1 MKLACQ
7 EVLAP
12 GRSVREKFE
21 NLRKYGFEAVELSG
35 ERLWERKK
43 EVMDASRETG
53 IELGSVCGGFPCEF
67 VVAGRKEREEA
78 MVSLKKLLE
87 TMGEM
92 EISGIMMVPIFG
104 RPQIPDLSPYKG
116 SIELEREVLL
126 SELPELA
133 QFAQDSGTSI
143 WLEPLNRYETHFI
156 TRLEQAVEICQKVN
170 NPNLRIMAD
179 FFHMDIE
186 EANIAE
192 SLRKAKDWIKHI
204 HLADSNRFLPGQGH
218 LDFKSP
224 FKVLSEINYKGYMAL
239 ECGILGEPE
248 KELPRCVKYL
258 KECIQK

>member
-12 GRSVREKFE
+12 GRNLREKFE
-21 NLRKYGFEAVELSG
+21 NLKKYGFEAVELSG

-43 EVMDASRETG
+43 QVMDASREAG
-53 IELGSVCGGFPCEF
+53 IELGSVCGGFPSRF
-67 VVAGRKEREEA
+67 VAAEKKEREKA
-78 MVSLKKLLE
+78 MSSLKKLLE
-87 TMGEM
+87 IMGEM
-92 EISGIMMVPIFG
+92 KIPGIMIVPIFG
-104 RPQIPDLSPYKG
+104 PPEVSDLSPYKG
-116 SIELEREVLL
+116 PIELEREVLL
-126 SELPELA
+126 SELPELT
-133 QFAQDSGTSI
+133 QFAQDSGTCI

-156 TRLEQAVEICQKVN
+156 NRLEQAVEICQRVN

-186 EANIAE
+186 EVDIAE
-192 SLRKAKDWIKHI
+192 SLKKAKDWLAHI

-224 FKVLSEINYKGYMAL
+224 FEVLGEISYKGYMAL

-248 KELPRCVKYL
+248 EELPKCVKYL
-258 KECIQK
+258 RECIQG

>member
-12 GRSVREKFE
+12 GRNLREKFE

-43 EVMDASRETG
+43 EVIEAAKETG
-53 IELGSVCGGFPCEF
+53 IELGSVCGGFPCRF
-67 VVAGRKEREEA
+67 VAVEKREREKA
-78 MVSLKKLLE
+78 ISSLKKILE

-92 EISGIMMVPIFG
+92 EIPGIMIVPIFG
-104 RPQIPDLSPYKG
+104 PPEMPDLSPYKG
-116 SIELEREVLL
+116 PMELEREVLL

-133 QFAQDSGTSI
+133 QFAQNLGTFI

-156 TRLEQAVEICQKVN
+156 NRLEQAVEICQMVN

-179 FFHMDIE
+179 FFHMHIE
-186 EANIAE
+186 EVDIAE
-192 SLRKAKDWIKHI
+192 SLKKAKDWIGHI

-224 FKVLSEINYKGYMAL
+224 FKVLREVNYKGYMAL
-239 ECGILGEPE
+239 ECGIMGDPQ
-248 KELPRCVKYL
+248 KELPECVKYL
-258 KECIQK
+258 RRCMQG

>member
-7 EVLAP
+7 EGLAP
-12 GRSVREKFE
+12 GESLREKFE
-21 NLRKYGFEAVELSG
+21 NLKKYGFEAVELSG

-43 EVMDASRETG
+43 EIIETSRETG
-53 IELGSVCGGFPCEF
+53 IELGSVCGGFPFKF
-67 VVAGRKEREEA
+67 VAAERKEREEA
-78 MVSLKKLLE
+78 MSSLKKLLE

-92 EISGIMMVPIFG
+92 DIPGIIVVPIFG
-104 RPQIPDLSPYKG
+104 PPEMPDLSPYKG
-116 SIELEREVLL
+116 PVELEREVLL
-126 SELPELA
+126 LELPHLA

-156 TRLEQAVEICQKVN
+156 NRLEQAVEICQKVN

-179 FFHMDIE
+179 FFHMEIE

-192 SLRKAKDWIKHI
+192 SLKKAKDWLGHI

-218 LDFKSP
+218 TDFRPP
-224 FKVLSEINYKGYMAL
+224 FKLLSEINYRGYMAL

-248 KELPRCVKYL
+248 EELPKCVKYL
-258 KECIQK
+258 KKCIQE